1 VQCSPGDRDRELA
14 NHPEYHFTGDV
25 SIQQSRDQGERQPA
39 DMPEQHWIG
48 REYRLWG
55 LSRRIDASQR
65 NLHRTSAL
73 ARFDQSSRVL
83 LTMVDIG

>member
-1 VQCSPGDRDRELA
+1 
-14 NHPEYHFTGDV
+14 
-25 SIQQSRDQGERQPA
+25 
-39 DMPEQHWIG
+39 MPEQHWIG